1 MGEELGVLQ
10 AAGRN
15 ILRVLKGAFRK
26 QKKIHFVKILK
37 WQNLLIHSI
46 NIS

>member
-10 AAGRN
+10 AEGRN
-15 ILRVLKGAFRK
+15 IFRVLKGAFRR
-26 QKKIHFVKILK
+26 QKKIPFVKILK
-37 WQNLLIHSI
+37 WQNLRIHSI

>member
-10 AAGRN
+10 AEGRN
-15 ILRVLKGAFRK
+15 IFRVLKGAFRR
-26 QKKIHFVKILK
+26 QKKIHFAKILK
-37 WQNLLIHSI
+37 WQNLRIHSI

>member
-10 AAGRN
+10 AEGRN
-15 ILRVLKGAFRK
+15 IFRVLKSAFRR

-37 WQNLLIHSI
+37 RQNLLTHSI